1 MGRTVNP
8 AIPAIAPEVAAI
20 LAIVARSGIVLEPR
34 GDKLRYHPR
43 SAMTQEL
50 AARIKA
56 NKAELLALLQR
67 NDPLTATDKTPTLQ
81 RPNSRHGTKSGVLS
95 VLSVSEQGKGLW
107 CEEELSLLAHAE
119 KTPLDLPLVAAV
131 KDSFADMG
139 ATVVSVKVA
148 HRQGGAARSRV
159 ARMIREARGA
169 NPNQA
174 VALRDAWRERL
185 AICTI
190 DGGMSEAEAE
200 KIALAELEVLYL
212 D

>member
-1 MGRTVNP
+1 MKP
-8 AIPAIAPEVAAI
+8 ATPDIAPEVVAI
-20 LAIVARSGIVLEPR
+20 LAIVARLGIVLETQ
-34 GDKLRYHPR
+34 GGKLRYHPR

-67 NDPLTATDKTPTLQ
+67 NDPLTATDKTPTPQ
-81 RPNSRHGTKSGVLS
+81 RANSPHGTISGVLS

-107 CEEELSLLAHAE
+107 CEEELGLLAHAE
-119 KTPLDLPLVAAV
+119 KTPSDLPLAAAV

-139 ATVVSVKVA
+139 ATVVSVEVA
-148 HRQGGAARSRV
+148 HGGVSRSRV

-169 NPNQA
+169 DPNQA

-190 DGGMSEAEAE
+190 DGGMPEAEAE
-200 KIALAELEVLYL
+200 RIALAELEVLDL
-212 D
+212 

>member
-8 AIPAIAPEVAAI
+8 TTPAIAPEVVAI
-20 LAIVARSGIVLEPR
+20 LAIVARLGIVLEPR

-67 NDPLTATDKTPTLQ
+67 DDALIATDRTPTPQ
-81 RPNSRHGTKSGVLS
+81 RPNSPHGTESGVLS

-107 CEEELSLLAHAE
+107 CEEELELLAHAE

-139 ATVVSVKVA
+139 ATLVSVEMV
-148 HRQGGAARSRV
+148 HGQGGATRSRV
-159 ARMIREARGA
+159 ARLIREARGA
-169 NPNQA
+169 NPSGA
-174 VALRDAWRERL
+174 MALRDAWRERL

-190 DGGMSEAEAE
+190 DGGMPEADAE
-200 KIALAELEVLYL
+200 RIALAELEVLYL
-212 D
+212 

>member
-1 MGRTVNP
+1 M
-8 AIPAIAPEVAAI
+8 
-20 LAIVARSGIVLEPR
+20 
-34 GDKLRYHPR
+34 
-43 SAMTQEL
+43 
-50 AARIKA
+50 
-56 NKAELLALLQR
+56 
-67 NDPLTATDKTPTLQ
+67 
-81 RPNSRHGTKSGVLS
+81 
-95 VLSVSEQGKGLW
+95 SEQGKGLW

-139 ATVVSVKVA
+139 ATVVSVEVA
-148 HRQGGAARSRV
+148 HGGVSRSRV

-169 NPNQA
+169 DPNQA
-174 VALRDAWRERL
+174 VAMRDAWRERL

-212 D
+212 N

>member
-67 NDPLTATDKTPTLQ
+67 NDPLTATDKTPTPQ
-81 RPNSRHGTKSGVLS
+81 RANSPHGTRSGVLS

-107 CEEELSLLAHAE
+107 CEEELGLLAHAE
-119 KTPLDLPLVAAV
+119 KTPSDLPLAAAV
-131 KDSFADMG
+131 KDSFADVG
-139 ATVVSVKVA
+139 VTVVSVELA
-148 HRQGGAARSRV
+148 HGQGGVSRSRV
-159 ARMIREARGA
+159 ARMIREVRGA
-169 NPNQA
+169 APYQA

-190 DGGMSEAEAE
+190 DGGMSEADAE
-200 KIALAELEVLYL
+200 RIALAELEVLDL
-212 D
+212 

>member
-8 AIPAIAPEVAAI
+8 ATPAIAPEVAAI
-20 LAIVARSGIVLEPR
+20 LAIVARLGIVLEPR

-67 NDPLTATDKTPTLQ
+67 NDPLTATDKTPTPQ
-81 RPNSRHGTKSGVLS
+81 RANSPHGTRSGVLS

-107 CEEELSLLAHAE
+107 CEEELGLLAHAE
-119 KTPLDLPLVAAV
+119 KTPSDLPLAAAV
-131 KDSFADMG
+131 KDSFADVG
-139 ATVVSVKVA
+139 VTVVSVELA
-148 HRQGGAARSRV
+148 HGQGGVSRSRV
-159 ARMIREARGA
+159 ARMIREVRGA
-169 NPNQA
+169 APYQA

-190 DGGMSEAEAE
+190 DGGMSEADAE
-200 KIALAELEVLYL
+200 RIALAELEVLDL
-212 D
+212 

>member
-20 LAIVARSGIVLEPR
+20 LAIVARLGIVLEPR

-67 NDPLTATDKTPTLQ
+67 NDPLTATDKTPTPQ
-81 RPNSRHGTKSGVLS
+81 RANSPHGTRSGVLS
-95 VLSVSEQGKGLW
+95 FLSVSEQGKGLW
-107 CEEELSLLAHAE
+107 CEEELGLLAHAE
-119 KTPLDLPLVAAV
+119 KTPSDLPLAAAV

-139 ATVVSVKVA
+139 AIVVSVEVA
-148 HRQGGAARSRV
+148 HGQGGVSRSRV

-169 NPNQA
+169 SPNQA

-185 AICTI
+185 AICAI
-190 DGGMSEAEAE
+190 DGGMPEAEAE
-200 KIALAELEVLYL
+200 RIALAELEAMHLC
-212 D
+212 

>member
-67 NDPLTATDKTPTLQ
+67 NDPLTATDKTPTPQ
-81 RPNSRHGTKSGVLS
+81 RANSPHGTRSGVLS

-107 CEEELSLLAHAE
+107 CEEELGLLAHAE
-119 KTPLDLPLVAAV
+119 KTPSDLPRPL
-131 KDSFADMG
+131 
-139 ATVVSVKVA
+139 
-148 HRQGGAARSRV
+148 RSTSPRRTPCPSSSIPV
-159 ARMIREARGA
+159 ILDQEIVRIRFS
-169 NPNQA
+169 
-174 VALRDAWRERL
+174 D
-185 AICTI
+185 
-190 DGGMSEAEAE
+190 
-200 KIALAELEVLYL
+200 VL
-212 D
+212 